1 MGGGGDFSMTFEFQK
16 GDVAHK
22 RKKQQ
27 RVNQKRGRGKEGEV
41 FDWLSTVHQKKRV
54 ARGVGVASIRRR
66 RVTCALK
73 FQSKTVSLF
82 FFRELDLTDFFS
94 NRSTTV
100 PCQCGGASCTISAT
114 ARVVSIR
121 WFLAMGSFLL
131 KT

>member
-1 MGGGGDFSMTFEFQK
+1 MTFEFQK
-16 GDVAHK
+16 GDVVHK

-73 FQSKTVSLF
+73 FQSKTVFFVFLSRIGLDGFLF
-82 FFRELDLTDFFS
+82 KPIDHCS
-94 NRSTTV
+94 V
-100 PCQCGGASCTISAT
+100 PVWW
-114 ARVVSIR
+114 R
-121 WFLAMGSFLL
+121 
-131 KT
+131 